1 LASVAIGL
9 IACVQHALSS
19 HTPVSNA
26 FAAVSGVL
34 MLVDLLEL
42 DGAEMG
48 RARQNAASALLYL
61 VMVDGEVY
69 GRGM

>member
-19 HTPVSNA
+19 HTPVSSV

-42 DGAEMG
+42 DGAETGGQG
-48 RARQNAASALLYL
+48 RTRHPLCSIS
-61 VMVDGEVY
+61 
-69 GRGM
+69 